1 MASNQ
6 LVLVFSE
13 TSNNPA
19 DVVQVHHDDGHDV
32 TAEAKSLPPGTAL
45 VTFLSSPINPQDLMA
60 IAGRYPV
67 KPAYRHQDKPIPGN
81 DGVARVE
88 AVGPV
93 AAADSN
99 STAITIQPGDLVI
112 PRRHGLG
119 TWRRRAVLPVD
130 ALARLPLDY
139 QAGPT
144 AGIDPIAAGML
155 RTVFVPAYLIVE
167 DMRGLRP
174 GDWIIQNAAGSTIAQ
189 LVTHGQQ
196 GELPDVG
203 PADVV
208 LTESELAA
216 RGASAHPALEAAA
229 AQGRVVLAL
238 DAVFGQSG
246 EALAGVLSK
255 GGTFVNYG
263 SLGGPDGVL
272 RLTQKLIFWNEIKF
286 RNFRLTEQLG
296 QRSATEQEALLGW
309 LAQLIARG
317 ELRAP
322 AVEKIPVPVDGLSV
336 PAFQEKVKQAL
347 TAAAAKQL
355 GHRKH
360 VFVFGE

>member
-1 MASNQ
+1 
-6 LVLVFSE
+6 
-13 TSNNPA
+13 
-19 DVVQVHHDDGHDV
+19 
-32 TAEAKSLPPGTAL
+32 
-45 VTFLSSPINPQDLMA
+45 
-60 IAGRYPV
+60 
-67 KPAYRHQDKPIPGN
+67 GN

-119 TWRRRAVLPVD
+119 TWRRRPVLPVD

-189 LVTHGQQ
+189 LVTQFARRKGAHVVSVVRDRPGPSGQQ

-296 QRSATEQEALLGW
+296 QRSAT
-309 LAQLIARG
+309 
-317 ELRAP
+317 
-322 AVEKIPVPVDGLSV
+322 
-336 PAFQEKVKQAL
+336 
-347 TAAAAKQL
+347 
-355 GHRKH
+355 
-360 VFVFGE
+360 